1 MRCPACDS
9 PGYGALFGFPTPEN
23 MLLGCEAC
31 GNVATSTGRA
41 PTDDE
46 IRSFLSQ
53 IDQGRFLEAVRTAER
68 DMATRTGDAAHAQA
82 FYAVFY
88 RWFERGLASD
98 FANLVLTDRRK
109 GITAGETPAELDAEL
124 DPDAWSTFLKL
135 MARYPAYRA
144 PTTYAAYGRD
154 FCMFRGWCFEE
165 GELALPASA
174 ENVASYVQARGR
186 EVKPSTVKREL
197 AAISFVHR
205 IAQVYDPTSHIEV
218 KMAIGDLERSK
229 GNRTRP
235 RAAVRHQAVDEGRA
249 VTIDKLLKA
258 CDNSL
263 TGLRNKALLSLQLD
277 AGLRASELLRIQAGD
292 FKREL
297 VPGGGSAMFV
307 FIEKSKTDQRRLG
320 SERLLSAATWEHI
333 QAWKAASKIS
343 AGFLFRP
350 IIGGKVNLARN
361 HPLKVRSYRDTVKA
375 IARAAQLPVKLQ
387 EQLSTH
393 SFRIGAAEELRA
405 AGGSGDD
412 VMKAFD
418 MKDPRTAARYAQHLP
433 LIETPQLQV
442 VEKRRL
448 PD

>member
-9 PGYGALFGFPTPEN
+9 PGYAALFGFPTPEN
-23 MLLGCEAC
+23 MLLGCDAC

-68 DMATRTGDAAHAQA
+68 DMATRTGDRAHARA
-82 FYAVFY
+82 FFADLFA
-88 RWFERGLASD
+88 WFERGLASD
-98 FANLVLTDRRK
+98 FASLVLSDRREAAA
-109 GITAGETPAELDAEL
+109 AGETPAEL
-124 DPDAWSTFLKL
+124 DPDAWSTFRTL
-135 MARYPAYRA
+135 MVRYPAYRA
-144 PTTYAAYGRD
+144 PATIKAYGRD
-154 FCMFRGWCFEE
+154 FGEFRDWCFEE

-174 ENVASYVQARGR
+174 DSVASYVRARGCK
-186 EVKPSTVKREL
+186 VKPSTVKREL
-197 AAISFVHR
+197 AAIAFVHR

-218 KMAIGDLERSK
+218 RMAAGDLERTK

-249 VTIDKLLKA
+249 VTIDKLLEA

-263 TGLRNKALLSLQLD
+263 TGVRNKALLSLHLD

-292 FKREL
+292 FKRDR

-320 SERLLSAATWEHI
+320 SERLLSAATWKHI